1 MVRELDDSYDR
12 AIVVRRRTNLP
23 YDILIDGVLIEGE
36 ELSAHIVNE
45 ADGVEISEVEVIY
58 TWFRDGVEI
67 SGAEYSTY
75 VLTQEDVGRHISV
88 VADFYDEQDIL
99 RKVSSDPDS
108 QQAFY
113 INLSGVA
120 GGNSSAQIR
129 FAADVPD
136 GEAAM
141 QFKYGSGGWEYV
153 ITTAAQEWNDSG
165 LDHIKLAEKILSL
178 VPEGLNPA
186 FVPAMEL
193 YSRFVALFPRGL
205 IVELFDR
212 VANVNNAVQG
222 APAISGLA
230 REGERLNASVTSIS
244 DLDGVGDIIYQWYR
258 NGSEISGETSDSY
271 LLNEIDVGAR
281 ISVKISFIDS
291 FGSFEVTNSQET
303 TNVDLGVKL
312 TRSGSF
318 TLPDNGYT
326 LDLLL
331 TGSAAINGVGNSL
344 SNRIIGNSGDNVLN
358 GGLGADTL
366 IGAAG
371 DDTYVV
377 DDLGDV
383 VSDGIDGSGI
393 DIVRSSI
400 SFVLSGDLENLELTG
415 TFAINGTG
423 NAIGNSITGNSAAN
437 IINGG
442 AGVDTMSGGA
452 GNDIYTVDTRGDR
465 VIEMAEGGFDIVRSS
480 ATYTLGAK
488 VENLELTGVNAIN
501 ATGNALSN
509 RITGNTAAN
518 VLNGGLGTDTMVG
531 GAGNDTYVVDNAG
544 DRVIEVAGGG
554 SDLVRSSVSF
564 VLGTDFESLQL
575 TGSIVANGVGN
586 SLENRLVGNAATNA
600 LDGRGGNDTIIGGGG
615 SDAVIG
621 GTGND
626 SISGDAGNDTLS
638 GQNGIDV
645 LTGGAGADVL
655 GGGAGNDLLNGG
667 SGRDKLSGD
676 TGSDTLIGGGELD
689 VFVFAGKF
697 GADVITDFRNG
708 ADVIDLSGRGLSFA
722 DLKIRTVGD
731 DTVIVLDTG
740 RIVLEDFSAGTLRSG
755 MFDLV

>member
-1 MVRELDDSYDR
+1 MIISEDTIWSAGDIIDLGGLVQVAEGVTLTIEAGAMVRNGAIQVFGSLEAQGTMESRVSFDQVDFSFGSDSSNPGRMEINFAHFNKGKFLDVNPTLGYGSFNVADSEFLETKGFHIWYPTSDSAFLR
-12 AIVVRRRTNLP
+12 NIFDECQGLSVGTDSTSQVIVEANSFINPTKPIDGLFPGAIVNWAAYGAPLIVRYNTFSLP
-23 YDILIDGVLIEGE
+23 DGSLAV
-36 ELSAHIVNE
+36 ELPVWAESA
-45 ADGVEISEVEVIY
+45 
-58 TWFRDGVEI
+58 
-67 SGAEYSTY
+67 
-75 VLTQEDVGRHISV
+75 SV
-88 VADFYDEQDIL
+88 VAEGNFFGTTDSAIIARMILDRADDVNRASFVSFVNFLTAPHADAPIVPLIL
-99 RKVSSDPDS
+99 RGRSVGELM
-108 QQAFY
+108 
-113 INLSGVA
+113 IGGV
-120 GGNSSAQIR
+120 
-129 FAADVPD
+129 
-136 GEAAM
+136 
-141 QFKYGSGGWEYV
+141 
-153 ITTAAQEWNDSG
+153 
-165 LDHIKLAEKILSL
+165 L
-178 VPEGLNPA
+178 
-186 FVPAMEL
+186 
-193 YSRFVALFPRGL
+193 
-205 IVELFDR
+205 
-212 VANVNNAVQG
+212 
-222 APAISGLA
+222 
-230 REGERLNASVTSIS
+230 
-244 DLDGVGDIIYQWYR
+244 GD
-258 NGSEISGETSDSY
+258 T
-271 LLNEIDVGAR
+271 
-281 ISVKISFIDS
+281 
-291 FGSFEVTNSQET
+291 
-303 TNVDLGVKL
+303 
-312 TRSGSF
+312 
-318 TLPDNGYT
+318 
-326 LDLLL
+326 
-331 TGSAAINGVGNSL
+331 
-344 SNRIIGNSGDNVLN
+344 LN
-358 GGLGADTL
+358 GGLGADTMVG
-366 IGAAG
+366 GAG
-371 DDTYVV
+371 NDTYVV
-377 DDLGDV
+377 DNAADAVTEISGGGEDTIRASVSYTLASEVEVLELTGVGVISGTGNDRANLLVGNAGANVLDGALGADTMMGGIGNDIYLVDNLSDV
-383 VSDGIDGSGI
+383 IVEATSGGADTARAI
-393 DIVRSSI
+393 TSY
-400 SFVLSGDLENLELTG
+400 VLAENVENLELTG

-437 IINGG
+437 IIDGG

-452 GNDIYTVDTRGDR
+452 GNDIYTVDTTGDR

-740 RIVLEDFSAGTLRSG
+740 RIVLEDFSAGSLRSG

>member
-1 MVRELDDSYDR
+1 M
-12 AIVVRRRTNLP
+12 IG
-23 YDILIDGVLIEGE
+23 GVL
-36 ELSAHIVNE
+36 
-45 ADGVEISEVEVIY
+45 
-58 TWFRDGVEI
+58 
-67 SGAEYSTY
+67 
-75 VLTQEDVGRHISV
+75 
-88 VADFYDEQDIL
+88 
-99 RKVSSDPDS
+99 
-108 QQAFY
+108 
-113 INLSGVA
+113 
-120 GGNSSAQIR
+120 
-129 FAADVPD
+129 
-136 GEAAM
+136 
-141 QFKYGSGGWEYV
+141 
-153 ITTAAQEWNDSG
+153 
-165 LDHIKLAEKILSL
+165 
-178 VPEGLNPA
+178 
-186 FVPAMEL
+186 
-193 YSRFVALFPRGL
+193 
-205 IVELFDR
+205 
-212 VANVNNAVQG
+212 
-222 APAISGLA
+222 
-230 REGERLNASVTSIS
+230 
-244 DLDGVGDIIYQWYR
+244 GD
-258 NGSEISGETSDSY
+258 T
-271 LLNEIDVGAR
+271 
-281 ISVKISFIDS
+281 
-291 FGSFEVTNSQET
+291 
-303 TNVDLGVKL
+303 
-312 TRSGSF
+312 
-318 TLPDNGYT
+318 
-326 LDLLL
+326 
-331 TGSAAINGVGNSL
+331 
-344 SNRIIGNSGDNVLN
+344 LN
-358 GGLGADTL
+358 GGLGADTMVG
-366 IGAAG
+366 GAG
-371 DDTYVV
+371 NDTYVV
-377 DDLGDV
+377 DNAADAVTEISGGGEDTIRASVSYTLASEVEVLELTGVGVISGTGNDRANLLVGNAGANVLDGALGADTMMGGIGNDIYLVDNLSDV
-383 VSDGIDGSGI
+383 IVEATSGGADTARAI
-393 DIVRSSI
+393 TSY
-400 SFVLSGDLENLELTG
+400 VLAENVENLELTG

-437 IINGG
+437 IIDGG

-452 GNDIYTVDTRGDR
+452 GNDIYTVDTTGDR

-740 RIVLEDFSAGTLRSG
+740 RIVLEDFSAGSLRSG